1 MSAGIFL
8 IGFAFGLF
16 GMYLGYKMGYEE
28 GHENGYEL
36 AKNRYMVL
44 IEGYRR
50 WLGLEDEDG
59 QAGDRKEHDEVHREA
74 EDQPARPCQDAE
86 RHGWDDKQVVQ
97 G

>member
-1 MSAGIFL
+1 MSTGIFL
-8 IGFAFGLF
+8 IGFVFGLF

-36 AKNRYMVL
+36 AKNRYMIV
-44 IEGYRR
+44 IEGYRMR
-50 WLGLEDEDG
+50 LEDEDG
-59 QAGDRKEHDEVHREA
+59 QACDRKEHDEVHREA

>member
-1 MSAGIFL
+1 MSTGIFL
-8 IGFAFGLF
+8 IGFVFGLF

-36 AKNRYMVL
+36 AKNRYMIV
-44 IEGYRR
+44 IEGYRMR
-50 WLGLEDEDG
+50 LEDEDG
-59 QAGDRKEHDEVHREA
+59 QVGDREEHDEVHREA

-86 RHGWDDKQVVQ
+86 RHGCDDKQVVQ